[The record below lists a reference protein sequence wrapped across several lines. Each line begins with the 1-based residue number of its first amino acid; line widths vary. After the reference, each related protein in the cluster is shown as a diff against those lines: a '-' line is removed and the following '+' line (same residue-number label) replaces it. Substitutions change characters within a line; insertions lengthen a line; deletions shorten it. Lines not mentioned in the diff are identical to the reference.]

1 MEQNSSMEQQFIQ
14 KLLEIID
21 ANLEDEKFGVNELAA
36 ELRMSRATLHR
47 KSTSIINK
55 SATEFIR
62 ETRLTKAKELLQNK
76 AGTVSEISFRVGFG
90 SVSYF
95 NRCFHEHF
103 GYPPGEVLKG
113 QHKVDQEL
121 TQVIKKSFF
130 KKAAKTK
137 LIFVIPIVILLSV
150 VIILKYNYDKV
161 NSKEKSIAVLP
172 FNNLS
177 SNLEYQYFSDGI
189 TLDIIYRLSQ
199 INAFKIVSTMSAAQ
213 NYGSKNTAHEIAR
226 KLNVNYILT
235 GSVQQYGQHIR
246 IIIQLIDTRKDIH
259 LRSLEFDNEF
269 ANIFT
274 LQSDIAKQVAVELQE
289 ILSLNEIERIEKT
302 PTQNLEAYNL
312 YLKGRFFWNKRTEEG
327 LKNSVEYFSRA
338 VEIDPDYALAWA
350 GLADSYQ
357 IMSGYGFYPAK
368 KEGEEKAKSYV
379 KKALEID
386 NKLAEGHATF
396 GFLLC
401 YTDWKWDEAEK
412 ELLTAI
418 QLNPNYAFAHQIY
431 AQLSDIKGDYKRARS
446 EIDLGLSIDPLSPVM
461 HYISATLY
469 YNAGNFEKSILE
481 CKENL
486 SLENNSKG
494 MNWWFFKNYY
504 RLGDEVKALNELQK
518 ILSLNEM
525 TKKYVDTAKIVYEKS
540 GMSGLIDWFINIE
553 AETNTENFV
562 FKTQLDIY
570 KIELYAIAGKNDK
583 VLTLLEKAIETKTE
597 SDRLLRLINNLDYK
611 PLRNEPRFK
620 EIITKLGLE

>member
-1 MEQNSSMEQQFIQ
+1 MSSSSILEEQFLK
-14 KLLEIID
+14 KLTDVID
-21 ANLEDEKFGVNELAA
+21 ANLCNEKFGVTELAA
-36 ELRMSRATLHR
+36 ELGMSRATLHR
-47 KSTSIINK
+47 KLKSIINK
-55 SATEFIR
+55 SVTEFIR
-62 ETRLTKAKELLQNK
+62 ETRLQRANELLQKK
-76 AGTVSEISFRVGFG
+76 AGTVSEISFQVGFG

-103 GYPPGEVLKG
+103 GYPPGEVLKR
-113 QHKVDQEL
+113 QQEVDKES
-121 TQVIKKSFF
+121 TQVIKKSFL
-130 KKAAKTK
+130 KNLATSK
-137 LIFVIPIVILLSV
+137 LIFVIPVVILLSV
-150 VIILKYNYDKV
+150 IFIIKYNYNKV
-161 NSKEKSIAVLP
+161 NNKEKSIAVLP

-177 SNLEYQYFSDGI
+177 SNIEYQYFADGI

-199 INAFKIVSTMSAAQ
+199 INAFKIVSTMSANQ
-213 NYGSKNTAHEIAR
+213 NYASKNTAREIAR

-235 GSVQQYGQHIR
+235 GTVQHYGQNVR

-259 LRSLEFDNEF
+259 LRSLQFDNEF

-274 LQSDIAKQVAVELQE
+274 LQSDIAKQVAVELKE
-289 ILSLNEIERIEKT
+289 ILSLNEIERIDKT

-312 YLKGRFFWNKRTEEG
+312 YLKGRFFWNKRTQEG
-327 LKNSVEYFSRA
+327 LKNSVEYFSQA
-338 VEIDPDYALAWA
+338 VDIDPDYALAWA

-357 IMSGYGFYPAK
+357 IMSGYGYYESK
-368 KEGEEKAKSYV
+368 KEGEEKAKSYA
-379 KKALEID
+379 KKALDID
-386 NKLAEGHATF
+386 NNLAEGHATL

-418 QLNPNYAFAHQIY
+418 QLDPNYAFAHQIY
-431 AQLSDIKGDYKRARS
+431 AQLLDIKGDYKRARS
-446 EIDLGLSIDPLSPVM
+446 EIDLALSIDPLSPVM

-494 MNWWFFKNYY
+494 MNWWLFKNYY
-504 RLGDEVKALNELQK
+504 RLGDEVKAMNELQK

-525 TKKYVDTAKIVYEKS
+525 TKRYVDTAKIVYEKS

-553 AETNTENFV
+553 AETNTNNYV

-583 VLTLLEKAIETKTE
+583 VLAFLEKALETRTE

-611 PLRNEPRFK
+611 PLRNDPRFR
-620 EIITKLGLE
+620 EIVKKLGLE